1 MAALQSKGS
10 SSVSFN
16 NVVTAPELSYRSND
30 TGNIPWYSYAWDSFG
45 KPQEERNFVVKLD
58 LSLLVFSVLG
68 LLMRYIDQK
77 NVDSAYVSGM
87 REELNL
93 YGNELN
99 YAQTCWTVGYVI
111 GQVPVNMLLNRI
123 SPHYIIFALEMGWT
137 LLTLCTTWAHHAT
150 HLYVIRFFV
159 GLFESGYYPGLLFLI
174 GSWYTKDELA
184 KRSNIFQAAT
194 AGGTLLCG
202 LIQGGIYSSLNGKG
216 GYSGWRWCFAID
228 ALISFPIAVGAFF
241 MIPDLP
247 TVIKPNWLFS
257 ERDIEIGKARMIAA
271 GREGPKPGSF
281 NFKFFV
287 NLLSEW
293 HIWLF
298 TAGYSLYIYSQN
310 PQQSMSFWLKYSK
323 NPTYTVPQINY
334 YPSGIWATQIVS
346 ALGFLWLSDTILK
359 GWRWPPLIFVTVRH
373 LIDVAVLAG
382 TPVYAENRVPRWVFY
397 YLSGLVNCTPGLFYA
412 WCSEIVGASSE
423 KRGVIM
429 GTFNSVAYSFNAWLP
444 LLLFKTTEQPRVL
457 KGNIS
462 VVVAQALLIGV
473 LLAILHLSMRDQKR
487 EAKKAQDD

>member
-1 MAALQSKGS
+1 MTSPVLPYQSNGAGKAA
-10 SSVSFN
+10 
-16 NVVTAPELSYRSND
+16 
-30 TGNIPWYSYAWDSFG
+30 WYSYAWDSFG
-45 KPQEERNFVVKLD
+45 KPQEERNFIVKLD

-137 LLTLCTTWAHHAT
+137 LLTLCTTWAHNAT

-257 ERDIEIGKARMIAA
+257 ERDIEIGKARMLAA

-281 NFKFFV
+281 DFPFFV

-346 ALGFLWLSDTILK
+346 ALGFSWLSDTVLK
-359 GWRWPPLIFVTVRH
+359 GRRWPPLIFVTVWH
-373 LIDVAVLAG
+373 LIDVAVLAA
-382 TPVYAENRVPRWVFY
+382 TPVYAENRAPRWVFY

-412 WCSEIVGASSE
+412 WCSEIAGASSE

-462 VVVAQALLIGV
+462 VVVAQVLLIGV
-473 LLAILHLSMRDQKR
+473 LLAILHLSKRDQRR

>member
-1 MAALQSKGS
+1 
-10 SSVSFN
+10 
-16 NVVTAPELSYRSND
+16 
-30 TGNIPWYSYAWDSFG
+30 
-45 KPQEERNFVVKLD
+45 
-58 LSLLVFSVLG
+58 
-68 LLMRYIDQK
+68 
-77 NVDSAYVSGM
+77 
-87 REELNL
+87 
-93 YGNELN
+93 
-99 YAQTCWTVGYVI
+99 
-111 GQVPVNMLLNRI
+111 
-123 SPHYIIFALEMGWT
+123 MGWT
-137 LLTLCTTWAHHAT
+137 LLTLCTTWVHNAT

-216 GYSGWRWCFAID
+216 GYSGWRCCFAID
-228 ALISFPIAVGAFF
+228 ALISFPVAVGAFF

-257 ERDIEIGKARMIAA
+257 KRDIEIGRARMLAA

-281 NFKFFV
+281 NFPFFV

-298 TAGYSLYIYSQN
+298 TAGYSLSLCH
-310 PQQSMSFWLKYSK
+310 FGSK

-346 ALGFLWLSDTILK
+346 ALGFSWLSDTVLK
-359 GWRWPPLIFVTVRH
+359 GRRWPPLIFVTVWH
-373 LIDVAVLAG
+373 LIDVAILAA
-382 TPVYAENRVPRWVFY
+382 TPVYAKNRAPRWAFY

-412 WCSEIVGASSE
+412 WCSEIAGASSE
-423 KRGVIM
+423 KRGIIM

-444 LLLFKTTEQPRVL
+444 LLLFKTTEQPQVL

-462 VVVAQALLIGV
+462 VVVAQILLIGV
-473 LLAILHLSMRDQKR
+473 LLAILRLSKRDQRRK
-487 EAKKAQDD
+487 AKKAQDD